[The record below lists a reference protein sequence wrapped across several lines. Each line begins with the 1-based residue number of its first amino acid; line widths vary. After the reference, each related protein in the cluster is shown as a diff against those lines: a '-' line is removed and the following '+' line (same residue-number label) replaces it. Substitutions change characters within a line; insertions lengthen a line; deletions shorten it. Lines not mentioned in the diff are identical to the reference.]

1 MLTFSCNFL
10 EAEILDFFCQG
21 EMEQGS
27 IMEGDPETTVEGTSR
42 HPQQPQ
48 LVQIWA
54 HFQLA
59 P

>member
-1 MLTFSCNFL
+1 
-10 EAEILDFFCQG
+10 
-21 EMEQGS
+21 MEQGS

-48 LVQIWA
+48 PVQIWA